1 MTDDSSTGAEARK
14 LDFGAPLTPTS
25 DRQTTCANCRAP
37 LRATYHMIGQNM
49 ICGKCRAQFEGT
61 LVGGNG
67 ANRFG
72 RALLFGTGAAI
83 VGAAIYYAIL
93 AATGYSIG
101 LLAILVGYMVGR
113 AVNVGSHRKGG
124 RKYQVLAAFLTY
136 FAMSSTYIV
145 DGLRQVGEERGK
157 AATPAASTDSTTAA
171 AIAPAPTDAP
181 ATGVSESGDDTP
193 DVAGISSA
201 SSGTTATHR
210 AAPSGTT
217 FLVALIALIGIVLV
231 APIIAGFS
239 SPILLLILGFGVY
252 QAWKMNRGVTLE
264 LSGPYSLAP
273 APTPDP
279 A

>member
-1 MTDDSSTGAEARK
+1 MTDKSSTGADARH

-25 DRQTTCANCRAP
+25 DRQAACANCTTP
-37 LRATYHMIGQNM
+37 LRSTYHMLGDHM
-49 ICGKCRAQFEGT
+49 ICGKCRAGFEGT
-61 LVGGNG
+61 LVGGSG

-93 AATGYSIG
+93 ATTGYSIG

-124 RKYQVLAAFLTY
+124 RKYQLLAAFLTY

-145 DGLRQVGEERGK
+145 DGVRQIDNEVRKPVGASE
-157 AATPAASTDSTTAA
+157 ASTDTIIDDASPAA
-171 AIAPAPTDAP
+171 AGNSVRPETITLSPD
-181 ATGVSESGDDTP
+181 SG
-193 DVAGISSA
+193 SSPG
-201 SSGTTATHR
+201 SGTARASAPKGEYDGKNVLFALTA
-210 AAPSGTT
+210 
-217 FLVALIALIGIVLV
+217 LVAIVVV

-252 QAWKMNRGVTLE
+252 QAWKMNRGVVLA
-264 LSGPYSLAP
+264 LSGPFQLNSSASSE
-273 APTPDP
+273 A